1 MIRSMTAYARRE
13 IKGEWGSATWEMR
26 SVNQRYLET
35 YFRPSRN
42 TKLSIKFS
50 SVSGERSCHGIN
62 MISPPDTL
70 LTSQEC
76 VTPATF
82 ADEVMYRQ

>member
-35 YFRPSRN
+35 YFVCRS
-42 TKLSIKFS
+42 S
-50 SVSGERSCHGIN
+50 SVASNLS
-62 MISPPDTL
+62 
-70 LTSQEC
+70 
-76 VTPATF
+76 F
-82 ADEVMYRQ
+82 ASVFVLA

>member
-35 YFRPSRN
+35 YFRLPEQFRS
-42 TKLSIKFS
+42 LEP
-50 SVSGERSCHGIN
+50 VSYTHL
-62 MISPPDTL
+62 TL
-70 LTSQEC
+70 PTI
-76 VTPATF
+76 A
-82 ADEVMYRQ
+82 

>member
-35 YFRPSRN
+35 YFVCRN
-42 TKLSIKFS
+42 S
-50 SVSGERSCHGIN
+50 SVVLNPSCANAFVH
-62 MISPPDTL
+62 
-70 LTSQEC
+70 
-76 VTPATF
+76 A
-82 ADEVMYRQ
+82 